1 MDKLTQLTSAPDRS
15 FNAIVERV
23 GALMLHHAAVEGVC
37 DAEQAAN
44 SNDDRNDCH
53 GGGPSTGLPIH
64 PQTNLD
70 ETTATVCGLPGLG
83 AGNRQPGCG
92 VGGVVANEV
101 DGDVAADE
109 AGGVTAQG
117 DTASNAMASV
127 TCDEAAP
134 AQEPVSFRNVTC
146 HGTAC
151 NVELQAGEVGFV
163 SSDGGQSVDGLP
175 LVLPLELVQEF
186 KTTTAIPKVAACL
199 LTIST
204 DVKPLEL
211 SFLAQSAFAAIQ
223 KEHVKARDRFLCA
236 LEAATTTCI
245 PHPPLRTQWRKH
257 A

>member
-1 MDKLTQLTSAPDRS
+1 
-15 FNAIVERV
+15 
-23 GALMLHHAAVEGVC
+23 MLHHAAVEGVC
-37 DAEQAAN
+37 DDEQAASSSTS
-44 SNDDRNDCH
+44 SNDDRNDC
-53 GGGPSTGLPIH
+53 
-64 PQTNLD
+64 
-70 ETTATVCGLPGLG
+70 
-83 AGNRQPGCG
+83 

-134 AQEPVSFRNVTC
+134 AQEPVSFRNLTC
-146 HGTAC
+146 HGTVC
-151 NVELQAGEVGFV
+151 NVELRAGEISVV

-186 KTTTAIPKVAACL
+186 KATTATPKVAACI
-199 LTIST
+199 LTIPT
-204 DVKPLEL
+204 DAKPLAL

-236 LEAATTTCI
+236 LEAATSTTTCA
-245 PHPPLRTQWRKH
+245 PPTAEDLVEKTRVTTRVRRGRELRELLQRVSQLHSAKKPKQ

>member
-1 MDKLTQLTSAPDRS
+1 M
-15 FNAIVERV
+15 
-23 GALMLHHAAVEGVC
+23 
-37 DAEQAAN
+37 
-44 SNDDRNDCH
+44 
-53 GGGPSTGLPIH
+53 
-64 PQTNLD
+64 
-70 ETTATVCGLPGLG
+70 
-83 AGNRQPGCG
+83 
-92 VGGVVANEV
+92 
-101 DGDVAADE
+101 DGDVAADA

-117 DTASNAMASV
+117 TASDAMASV

-134 AQEPVSFRNVTC
+134 AQEPVAFRNVTC
-146 HGTAC
+146 HGTVC
-151 NVELQAGEVGFV
+151 NVNVELRAGEISVV